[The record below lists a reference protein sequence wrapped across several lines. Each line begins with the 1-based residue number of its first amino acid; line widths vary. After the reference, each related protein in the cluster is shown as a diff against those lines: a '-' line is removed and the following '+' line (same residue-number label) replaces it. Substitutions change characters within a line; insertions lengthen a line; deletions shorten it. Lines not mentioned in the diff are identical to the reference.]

1 MLAISNKKIAV
12 LFAAYNGEQWIEEQ
26 VKSILGQKNVFVEIF
41 ISVDRSVDSTLDI
54 CKRYALSNSNIT
66 VLEYGACFGGAGKN
80 FYRLLKDCE
89 LSDFDYIA
97 FSDQDDI
104 WYENKLFNAIKS
116 LETYDC
122 YSSNV
127 TAFWQDERK
136 VLINKAQS
144 QCQWDYLFEAAGPGC
159 TYVLKRDVVLQF
171 KRLLLDNYE
180 HIGSNIALH
189 DWLLYAFS
197 RSQNYRWFIDP
208 EPMMLYRQHENN
220 QVGTNNSIAAA
231 VKRLKLIK
239 SKWYRYQVTQ
249 IAELIGLKNSD
260 IYKYGLSNGYI
271 GNIYLLSKVQHMR
284 RRFRDRFALAVVLLF
299 NLF

>member
-1 MLAISNKKIAV
+1 MGVARSKALV
-12 LFAAYNGEQWIEEQ
+12 LVAAYNGAQWLTEQID
-26 VKSILGQKNVFVEIF
+26 SILNQSGVDIF
-41 ISVDRSVDSTLDI
+41 IVISVDTSTDDTLKLCKKYADS
-54 CKRYALSNSNIT
+54 YSNVT
-66 VLEYGACFGGAGKN
+66 VLPYGEYFGGAGKN
-80 FYRLLKDCE
+80 FYRLVKDCD
-89 LSDFDYIA
+89 LSRFDYIA

-127 TAFWQDERK
+127 TAFWQDDRK

-189 DWLLYAFS
+189 DWLIYAFS

-208 EPMMLYRQHENN
+208 EPMMFYRQHENN
-220 QVGTNNSIAAA
+220 QVGTNNGIAAA

-239 SKWYRYQVTQ
+239 CKWYRYQVTQ

-260 IYKYGLSNGYI
+260 IYRYGLSNGYI
-271 GNIYLLSKVQHMR
+271 GNIYLLSKVQRLR
-284 RRFRDRFALAVVLLF
+284 RRFRDRLALAVALLF